1 MYRKTTPYG
10 IFKSIHKTFTAF
22 FACIYRIEKK
32 EQTYESQRKVSVASV
47 LKGAVELRT
56 VYPMQNG
63 KSTEDGFEAYV
74 FTDAEVITGTN
85 YDCDDVIAANAVV
98 TGSFTVTKSITAD
111 SEEAARTAALSA
123 TITDAD
129 IAYKDAQAARI
140 TAIIIATTIA
150 IISTMTI
157 LICKNPLITISKIP
171 VALFYF
177 HL

>member
-1 MYRKTTPYG
+1 MATNLFEKYG
-10 IFKSIHKTFTAF
+10 IKDVADVT
-22 FACIYRIEKK
+22 IYRIEKK

-85 YDCDDVIAANAVV
+85 YDCDDVITANAVV

-111 SEEAARTAALSA
+111 SEEAARTAALST

-129 IAYKDAQAARI
+129 IAYKDA
-140 TAIIIATTIA
+140 
-150 IISTMTI
+150 
-157 LICKNPLITISKIP
+157 
-171 VALFYF
+171 
-177 HL
+177 